1 MHNNTHRLGG
11 TMTKAQE
18 IQDAQDTLATITRF
32 IRDIGGNITPEIQR
46 GLVSQ
51 ANWCHVALGHPRP
64 FMKAKTQIDTLII
77 NARSAKN
84 NTK

>member
-1 MHNNTHRLGG
+1 
-11 TMTKAQE
+11 MTKAQE
-18 IQDAQDTLATITRF
+18 IQNAQDTLATITRF
-32 IRDIGGNITPEIQR
+32 IQDIDGDITPEIQR

-84 NTK
+84 HSKNQAY

>member
-1 MHNNTHRLGG
+1 
-11 TMTKAQE
+11 MTKAQE
-18 IQDAQDTLATITRF
+18 IQNAQDTLATITRF
-32 IRDIGGNITPEIQR
+32 IGDIDGDVTPEIQR

-51 ANWCHVALGHPRP
+51 ANWCHTALGHPRP

-84 NTK
+84 NTKN